1 MISFLIDGGGGST
14 CLRGPGVG
22 GEVLWNPSL
31 ECSYL
36 DPNYDSNASYL
47 LPRWEVPTSPPFMQ
61 EMMDVIIGQ
70 KPSFIE
76 EKKKS
81 IPSET
86 PDSTRASPHDYSL
99 PVDLKFALVFLL
111 PQKSHSLS
119 FYFEHKRENIWPSGS
134 GQRTC
139 SDIDD
144 ESRFPEKPQQEEETF
159 SIQCQ
164 RRL

>member
-1 MISFLIDGGGGST
+1 MLNFQAKDPNVVVDRGAVTGAPKSLNASMISFLIDGGGGST

-47 LPRWEVPTSPPFMQ
+47 LPRWEIPSSPPFMQ

-99 PVDLKFALVFLL
+99 PVDLKFALVFYYI
-111 PQKSHSLS
+111 KNHTHSP
-119 FYFEHKRENIWPSGS
+119 FICAQAREHL
-134 GQRTC
+134 TV
-139 SDIDD
+139 
-144 ESRFPEKPQQEEETF
+144 
-159 SIQCQ
+159 
-164 RRL
+164 

>member
-47 LPRWEVPTSPPFMQ
+47 LPRWEKPSSLSFIQ
-61 EMMDVIIGQ
+61 KMMEVITGQ

-76 EKKKS
+76 EKETS
-81 IPSET
+81 ILSET
-86 PDSTRASPHDYSL
+86 PGSARASPHNYSL
-99 PVDLKFALVFLL
+99 PVDLKFALVLL
-111 PQKSHSLS
+111 NH
-119 FYFEHKRENIWPSGS
+119 
-134 GQRTC
+134 TC
-139 SDIDD
+139 
-144 ESRFPEKPQQEEETF
+144 
-159 SIQCQ
+159 
-164 RRL
+164 